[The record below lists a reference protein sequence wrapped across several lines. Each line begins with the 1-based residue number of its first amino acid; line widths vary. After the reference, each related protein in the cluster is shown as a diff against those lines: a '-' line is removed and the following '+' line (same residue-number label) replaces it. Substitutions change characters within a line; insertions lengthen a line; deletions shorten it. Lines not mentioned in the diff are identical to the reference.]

1 MAKCNCGAQTCGCRI
16 EPGEGVSIEGA
27 GTPGSPWV
35 ISAEGGGGGDSGWA
49 SGDLKDTVR
58 TVTDAGWLE
67 CNGQAVSR
75 ATYPSL
81 FTAIGTTWGS
91 GDGINT
97 FNLPNFAGMFR
108 MGAGPGFPA
117 GGSGGVRDTT
127 LLVENL
133 PPHTHTISHNHSMLH
148 THTMVHTHSMAHTH
162 TINHDHP
169 AVTSSEAGDHRHTVA
184 KESDTVSQGGGAN
197 KTVIVPGDGAD
208 INTSLAGDH
217 THSVNVPAYV
227 GTSGA
232 SSLTDTGAS
241 SAGITGGSNNGNTGV
256 PSTPNSGSTGAA
268 ASFTNLPPYR
278 AVRVL
283 IKT

>member
-16 EPGEGVSIEGA
+16 QAGAGVSIEGA

-35 ISAEGGGGGDSGWA
+35 ISAEGGEGGGTGWA

-81 FTAIGTTWGS
+81 FAAIGTTWGA
-91 GDGINT
+91 GDGVNT
-97 FNLPNFAGMFR
+97 FNIPNFAGLFR
-108 MGAGPGFPA
+108 MGAGPGYPA
-117 GGSGGVRDTT
+117 GGSGGAAATT
-127 LLVENL
+127 LLVANL
-133 PPHTHTISHNHSMLH
+133 PPHTHSISHNHTMIH
-148 THTMVHTHSMAHTH
+148 THTIAHTHSMAHTH

-169 AVTSSEAGDHRHTVA
+169 RVTTSETGNHRHTVT
-184 KESDTVSQGGGAN
+184 KVSDTVSQGSGAN
-197 KTVIVPGDGAD
+197 KTVITPGDSAD

-217 THSVNVPAYV
+217 THSVNIPAYA

-241 SAGITGGSNNGNTGV
+241 SAPNSGVGSNQTTSV